1 MYEVT
6 ESTLLIDAP
15 IIAVRRDAV
24 TMPGG
29 RSANREIVEHFGAV
43 AVVARDGEN
52 IALVQQYRHAVGRRL
67 WELPAGLLDVPG
79 EDALSAAR
87 RELMEETGLRAEKW
101 AMLLDVATSP
111 GFSDEVTRVYLAAD
125 LSPTDRPEPQDEEA
139 DMRLAWVS
147 LAEAKAMVLRG
158 EIINSIAVAGI
169 FAAAEGTTRPTDI
182 PFDLRPQALARRRD
196 GSGADLA

>member
-6 ESTLLIDAP
+6 ESSLLIDAP

-43 AVVARDGEN
+43 AVVAHDGER
-52 IALVQQYRHAVGRRL
+52 IALVQQYRHPLGRRL

-79 EDALSAAR
+79 EKAVEAAH
-87 RELMEETGLRAEKW
+87 RELMEEVGLSAARW
-101 AMLLDVATSP
+101 SMLLDVATSP
-111 GFSDEVTRVYLAAD
+111 GVSDEVTRVYLATG
-125 LSPTDRPEPQDEEA
+125 LSPTDRPEPEDEEA
-139 DMRLAWVS
+139 EMQVTWVS
-147 LAEAKAMVLRG
+147 LAEAKEKVLNG
-158 EIINSIAVAGI
+158 EIINSVAVAGI
-169 FAAAEGTTRPTDI
+169 FAAAEGNARPVDT
-182 PFDLRPQALARRRD
+182 PFDLRPKALARRRG